1 MSTNDKTEI
10 GLTENSQKSC
20 TILNNTGYFKN
31 EVNAAFFA
39 LIYALKNKLFKEN
52 NTKSKKTTKWHS
64 TALIDDNTKEWLKK
78 IYSQIFNDESTNIK
92 INEISERLINNAF
105 EDMYEKY
112 FKDGKVNV
120 KNIKI
125 MDLLNLNSDEL

>member
-64 TALIDDNTKEWLKK
+64 TALIDDNTKYIHKFLMMNQ
-78 IYSQIFNDESTNIK
+78 QI
-92 INEISERLINNAF
+92 
-105 EDMYEKY
+105 
-112 FKDGKVNV
+112 
-120 KNIKI
+120 
-125 MDLLNLNSDEL
+125 